1 MGQLTTFS
9 VPIKK
14 ELDNGKSIKYK
25 IKFINTFRFM
35 SKSLSSLAKYLS
47 ERIHSNNCADCK
59 FHLDYMSVKDNQLLF
74 RCFECKKIIRKTF
87 LKSYLEDLQ
96 IHMNFVMEIL
106 INLF

>member
-35 SKSLSSLAKYLS
+35 SKSLSSFAKYLS
-47 ERIHSNNCADCK
+47 ERDHSGKCPNSRS
-59 FHLDYMSVKDNQLLF
+59 HLDYMSVKDDQLILGVLSVNI
-74 RCFECKKIIRKTF
+74 KI
-87 LKSYLEDLQ
+87 
-96 IHMNFVMEIL
+96 
-106 INLF
+106 